1 MIGLT
6 EQQAALLRFIAGYQ
20 TAHGGVSPTMQE
32 CARGI
37 GTRSKSNVLALL
49 DRLEERGAIRRLRF
63 LVRAIQVVEP
73 VSIPSVGNVPLYAV
87 PMVGQRAMLFSGER
101 V

>member
-1 MIGLT
+1 MMGLT

-20 TAHGGVSPTMQE
+20 AAHGGVSPTMQE

-37 GTRSKSNVLALL
+37 GCRSKSAIVALL
-49 DRLEERGAIRRLRF
+49 DRMEERGAISRLRYRD
-63 LVRAIQVVEP
+63 RAIKLLTP
-73 VSIPSVGNVPLYAV
+73 VTVPSINGTPLYAA